1 MNKRIQELADQAK
14 VLDYSTWDSY
24 NQKTIDHYKFDKEKF
39 AQLIVKECEKVI
51 RAEIAVTDIDGEAE
65 RAWEMGMECGV
76 GLIKKHFGVES

>member
-39 AQLIVKECEKVI
+39 AQLIAEECIGIVENYPSWYGDYRDQIENAFRGHLVAK
-51 RAEIAVTDIDGEAE
+51 
-65 RAWEMGMECGV
+65 M
-76 GLIKKHFGVES
+76 KYHFGVEE